1 MFKATTKVVLFLS
14 VFALALTGCGSND
27 EIKKGDRLSVEETL
41 EREKIETLWEDA
53 SYSDAF
59 NNDIPKGTILEVSF
73 QPRTGSKVIE
83 CTPVEVNGVKDADSV
98 EALLVPE
105 NIRNKDGYKG
115 YTISIKLD
123 YIGKKVKKLN

>member
-1 MFKATTKVVLFLS
+1 MLRATKLVLFLS
-14 VFALALTGCGSND
+14 IIVFAIAGCGSNN

-41 EREKIETLWEDA
+41 EREKIETLWEDN

-73 QPRTGSKVIE
+73 APRTGSKVIE
-83 CTPVEVNGVKDADSV
+83 CIPVEVNGVKDADSV

-105 NIRNKDGYKG
+105 NIRNKECYKG
-115 YTISIKLD
+115 YTIAIKLD
-123 YIGKKVKKLN
+123 YIGKQVKKLK

>member
-1 MFKATTKVVLFLS
+1 MLRATKLVLFLS
-14 VFALALTGCGSND
+14 IIVFAIAGCGSNN

-41 EREKIETLWEDA
+41 EREKIETLWEDN

-73 QPRTGSKVIE
+73 APRTGSKVIE
-83 CTPVEVNGVKDADSV
+83 CIPVEVNGVKDADSV

-105 NIRNKDGYKG
+105 NIRNKEGYKG
-115 YTISIKLD
+115 YTIAIKLD
-123 YIGKKVKKLN
+123 YIGKQVKKLK